1 MKDIFEGKGII
12 TNNIKNLSSSEAY
25 DCCKNGA
32 VIIDVRDEYMSHIK
46 TFDVA
51 EILIFTHRKL
61 SDTIKDL
68 PSNKYLIFADAT
80 GIKSKIA
87 VDLAYSKGFTKIAN
101 LAGGLVEWERDG
113 MPTITHQRIRV
124 MGSKYEFIRQNKV

>member
-12 TNNIKNLSSSEAY
+12 TNNIKSLTSSEAY

-46 TFDVA
+46 TFDVP
-51 EILIFTHRKL
+51 EIMIFTHRTF
-61 SDTIKDL
+61 SETINDL
-68 PSNKYLIFADAT
+68 PTDKYLIFADAT

-87 VDLAYSKGFTKIAN
+87 IDIAHSKGFTKIAN
-101 LAGGLVEWERDG
+101 LAGGLVEWEKDG

-124 MGSKYEFIRQNKV
+124 MGSKYEFVRQDKG